1 MLSYFIDTMWA
12 NNNDRIF
19 FTIYLHCYFYNTSNS
34 SKYFAVSI
42 KDIIFALIKARLI
55 RD

>member
-1 MLSYFIDTMWA
+1 MLSYFIDTIWT
-12 NNNDRIF
+12 NNNRRIF
-19 FTIYLHCYFYNTSNS
+19 FTIYLHYYFYTTSNS